1 MAERMGVDVRQPVVD
16 SELFQP
22 VRDRIRVHGLSVV
35 LSKHEVLIAVVFPQ
49 TEAFGGLPCSVF
61 SQKLHRFHRQGD
73 EPFRPFR
80 LRCAFVN
87 PDIGRIQD
95 AAANVNS
102 VCFKVY
108 LIPFQTED
116 FAPACARNEKQMHK
130 AFPLDWLLLQRFPDS
145 RHLFRLE
152 IVDLFTLYFGQIGTA
167 GGVERYKG

>member
-1 MAERMGVDVRQPVVD
+1 MPSNPLVVWYFCLCRIFFCRVLDIRVAERMGVDVGQPVAD

-22 VRDRIRVHGLSVV
+22 VRDRIRVHGLPVV
-35 LSKHEVLIAVVFPQ
+35 LSKNKVLIAVVFPQ

-102 VCFKVY
+102 SNFT
-108 LIPFQTED
+108 P
-116 FAPACARNEKQMHK
+116 
-130 AFPLDWLLLQRFPDS
+130 
-145 RHLFRLE
+145 LE
-152 IVDLFTLYFGQIGTA
+152 IRTF
-167 GGVERYKG
+167 